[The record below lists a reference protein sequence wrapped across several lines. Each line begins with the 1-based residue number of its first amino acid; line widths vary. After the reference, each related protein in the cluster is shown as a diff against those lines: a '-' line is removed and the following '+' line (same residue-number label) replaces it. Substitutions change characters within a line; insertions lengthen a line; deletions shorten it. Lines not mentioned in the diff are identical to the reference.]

1 MKLFFASILFLTS
14 FAAIADSYDDDLKK
28 LFELT
33 GVKNNYAGLNNAI
46 INQMQAGFF
55 QAADQ
60 NLDAQSLTED
70 QKQQV
75 GKILKT
81 RFGEMVKD
89 YQSYIS
95 EIMPYEAVETDVY
108 IPLYK
113 ETYTHDEV
121 KELVNFYSSPIG
133 EKTIEF
139 SQKISEQAAKKS
151 AEKYD
156 SMIRDYVKQQIS
168 ESISL
173 VKKEMTDKGIQ

>member
-1 MKLFFASILFLTS
+1 MKLFLSSILFLTS

-33 GVKNNYAGLNNAI
+33 GVKNNYAGLNNVI
-46 INQMQAGFF
+46 INQMQVGFF

-70 QKQQV
+70 EKKQV

-81 RFGEMVKD
+81 RFGEMVKS
-89 YQSYIS
+89 YQSFIA

-108 IPLYK
+108 MPIYK

-133 EKTIEF
+133 KKTIEF
-139 SQKISEQAAKKS
+139 SQKITKQAAKKS

-156 SMIRDYVKQQIS
+156 SMISDYVKQQIS
-168 ESISL
+168 EGISL
-173 VKKEMTDKGIQ
+173 VKKEMTDKGIE